1 MVSATQSKTLEIL
14 VRESCNTGDMRYM
27 AWVSGYHQL
36 FALGRSPLEAIGAL
50 VDGNKDLFD
59 ISRINWKL

>member
-1 MVSATQSKTLEIL
+1 
-14 VRESCNTGDMRYM
+14 M